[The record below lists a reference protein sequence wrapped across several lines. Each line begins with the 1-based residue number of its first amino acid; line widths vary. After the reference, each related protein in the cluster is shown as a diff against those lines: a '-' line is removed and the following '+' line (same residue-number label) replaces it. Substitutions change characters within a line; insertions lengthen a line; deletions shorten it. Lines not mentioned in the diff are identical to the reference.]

1 MPSPEHN
8 AIIRAGV
15 KKGDNMTNLEKIIFC
30 NKEFIKKMI
39 IDKTCI
45 NPEKHQLLRCRS
57 LSECKYCPFGK
68 ENEYTEKFECDID
81 AIGKWLDEEV
91 KE

>member
-1 MPSPEHN
+1 MLNFDKVLSN
-8 AIIRAGV
+8 
-15 KKGDNMTNLEKIIFC
+15 

-39 IDKTCI
+39 IDKACI
-45 NPEKHQLLRCRS
+45 NPETHELVRCRA

-68 ENEYTEKFECDID
+68 ENEYTEKFECNLD
-81 AIGKWLDEEV
+81 AINKWLDEEV